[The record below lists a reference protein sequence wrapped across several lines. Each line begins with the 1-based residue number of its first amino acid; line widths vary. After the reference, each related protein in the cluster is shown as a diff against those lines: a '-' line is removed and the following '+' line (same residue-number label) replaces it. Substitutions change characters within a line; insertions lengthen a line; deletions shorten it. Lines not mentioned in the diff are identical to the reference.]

1 LKNKIKAIKTEECVA
16 RVGNW
21 CNLNAEKEMRNKI
34 SMQLE
39 SKNLKTE
46 QYLIGAGGI
55 GVGGIKNKIAIFGIQ
70 NSPKNKKIVKYLAMN
85 HNMS

>member
-1 LKNKIKAIKTEECVA
+1 
-16 RVGNW
+16 
-21 CNLNAEKEMRNKI
+21 LNAEKEMRNKI

-55 GVGGIKNKIAIFGIQ
+55 GVGGINKNIAIF
-70 NSPKNKKIVKYLAMN
+70 
-85 HNMS
+85 